1 MNKADPAG
9 LTAPVEASAIYSSMR
24 IVSNDVTLT
33 PVQSGKK
40 KKKKNTQLPT
50 QRGTV
55 RLGSINEFNACS
67 LIWGRGVGGETRT

>member
-40 KKKKNTQLPT
+40 KKKKTPSFQPREV
-50 QRGTV
+50 QCDW
-55 RLGSINEFNACS
+55 AA
-67 LIWGRGVGGETRT
+67 

>member
-40 KKKKNTQLPT
+40 KKKKKHPASNPERYSATGQHK
-50 QRGTV
+50 
-55 RLGSINEFNACS
+55 
-67 LIWGRGVGGETRT
+67 